1 MGWRAVTSKLMGCLQ
16 QDPSSWCQV
25 KVYGEK
31 RTMNEVSHEKNRQR
45 LCSLSGF
52 VPSLVVEPSRM
63 KDVLGHGPTAPLR
76 LVAHI
81 KTGTWEHQS
90 VPSAPGSASSG
101 LENTAR
107 KALPSAKC
115 LQVLP
120 GVPRRGDP
128 WLSISHARHR
138 GVPGASAP

>member
-1 MGWRAVTSKLMGCLQ
+1 MRFPMKKQTTALLPFRICPIPGGGARK
-16 QDPSSWCQV
+16 
-25 KVYGEK
+25 
-31 RTMNEVSHEKNRQR
+31 
-45 LCSLSGF
+45 
-52 VPSLVVEPSRM
+52 M

-76 LVAHI
+76 LVARI
-81 KTGTWEHQS
+81 KTGTWEHQP

-128 WLSISHARHR
+128 WLSISHASGCAWSLSSVTFRNKE
-138 GVPGASAP
+138 SI

>member
-1 MGWRAVTSKLMGCLQ
+1 MRFPMK
-16 QDPSSWCQV
+16 
-25 KVYGEK
+25 
-31 RTMNEVSHEKNRQR
+31 KNRQR

-52 VPSLVVEPSRM
+52 VPSLVAEPSRL

-81 KTGTWEHQS
+81 KTGTWEHQP

-101 LENTAR
+101 LENMTR

-128 WLSISHARHR
+128 WFPHARHR
-138 GVPGASAP
+138 GVPGASARTLRDLQKKRGHLIRKVQE